1 MINLSGKRLL
11 FMGATDMMKSA
22 VILAKS
28 MGITTIVVDY
38 NEKSPAK
45 AFADKSYLVSTAN
58 IDEILKICK
67 KEGIDGVFFGYS
79 ELNQYYTLDICTK
92 LNLPF
97 YADKNQINILANKK
111 NFKNYCKKFNITVVP
126 EYDINNINE
135 LPVIVKPVDSYS
147 GKGISICYDLKEL
160 KECIDQ
166 AINESKTK
174 SYLIEKYMDPDKYGV
189 VGIYYSIQN
198 G

>member
-111 NFKNYCKKFNITVVP
+111 NFKNRNTRERKFFYSFKKKM
-126 EYDINNINE
+126 ER
-135 LPVIVKPVDSYS
+135 
-147 GKGISICYDLKEL
+147 SIKET
-160 KECIDQ
+160 I
-166 AINESKTK
+166 
-174 SYLIEKYMDPDKYGV
+174 DKYLSNKL
-189 VGIYYSIQN
+189 YRMFTSL
-198 G
+198 